1 MLNIKSLEEES
12 GGFWGVAA
20 LGALDVATVH
30 VAEIEVWKLSLGGS
44 PHLVVEGITC
54 DWFTSEE
61 PQEAL
66 EGTT

>member
-1 MLNIKSLEEES
+1 MLNIKSLQEES

-20 LGALDVATVH
+20 LCTLDVATVH
-30 VAEIEVWKLSLGGS
+30 VVEVEVWKLCLGGC
-44 PHLVVEGITC
+44 PHLVVKCIAC
-54 DWFTSEE
+54 NWFTSEE